1 MDSDSKMS
9 FRGTKFNQIPTANS
23 GGFNSDNS
31 FNSPQTS
38 NASPLEKFEEFS
50 KKVEDLLDLPAITKI
65 KPYVPQIGRFLIV
78 ATFYEDSLRIL
89 SQWSDQVYY
98 LWNYRHIPYFLVV
111 FLLFLVVV
119 TMLGA
124 STLIV
129 LRKHALYASIALIS
143 VIVIQGFMYGL
154 FVGSNFV
161 LRNFSLIGGLLI
173 AFSDTLVQ
181 QKTRFAGLPEISSNN
196 DAKKYVLLAGRI
208 LLVLLFFTFIL
219 TKSWLTTIFI
229 LIGVSAI
236 AFGYKTKFAS
246 VALITILTFY
256 NFTSNAYWI
265 HTSEAQRDYLK
276 YEFFQTLSI
285 IGGLLLVVNT
295 GAGELSLDEKKKI
308 Y

>member
-1 MDSDSKMS
+1 MS
-9 FRGTKFNQIPTANS
+9 FRSTKFNQIPTSN
-23 GGFNSDNS
+23 GFNQ
-31 FNSPQTS
+31 PQFQQQQQS
-38 NASPLEKFEEFS
+38 SESPLQKFEKFS
-50 KKVEDLLDLPAITKI
+50 SQIEDLLDHPLISKL

-89 SQWSDQVYY
+89 SQWSDQIYY
-98 LWNYRHIPYFLVV
+98 LWNYRHIPYFLVLI
-111 FLLFLVVV
+111 LLTLVVV
-119 TMLGA
+119 VMLGA

-129 LRKHALYASIALIS
+129 LRKHSLYASGALIF
-143 VIVIQGFMYGL
+143 VILLQGFMYGL
-154 FVGSNFV
+154 FSGSTFI

-196 DAKKYVLLAGRI
+196 EFKSYILLAGRI

-219 TKSWLTTIFI
+219 TKSWFTTFFI
-229 LIGVSAI
+229 LIGIGSIGA
-236 AFGYKTKFAS
+236 GYKTKFAS
-246 VALITILTFY
+246 IILITILTFY
-256 NFTSNAYWI
+256 NFTSNSYWSSS
-265 HTSEAQRDYLK
+265 SEAQRDYLK

-295 GAGELSLDEKKKI
+295 GAGEYSIDEKKKI

>member
-1 MDSDSKMS
+1 MS
-9 FRGTKFNQIPTANS
+9 FRGTKFNQIPTANA
-23 GGFNSDNS
+23 GGFNTPSQFSNQNS
-31 FNSPQTS
+31 T
-38 NASPLEKFEEFS
+38 SPLEKFEEFS
-50 KKVEDLLDLPAITKI
+50 KKVEDLLDHPMVSKF
-65 KPYVPQIGRFLIV
+65 KPYIPQIGRFLIV
-78 ATFYEDSLRIL
+78 ATFYEDSLRII

-98 LWNYRHIPYFLVV
+98 LWNYRHIPYFLVLI
-111 FLLFLVVV
+111 LLFFVVV

-124 STLIV
+124 STMIV
-129 LRKHALYASIALIS
+129 LRKHALYASAALIS
-143 VIVIQGFMYGL
+143 VIVVQGFMYGL
-154 FVGSNFV
+154 FVGSNFI

-196 DAKKYVLLAGRI
+196 DFKNYVLLAGRI

-219 TKSWLTTIFI
+219 TKSWLTTIVV

-236 AFGYKTKFAS
+236 AFGYKTRFAS
-246 VALITILTFY
+246 AALITILTFY
-256 NFTSNAYWI
+256 NFSSNAYWFN
-265 HTSEAQRDYLK
+265 TSEAQRDYLK